1 MLFEILG
8 NDSLIKEDSREKNK
22 EEDLECD
29 LLSKFRDLSLE
40 NKSLCQPER
49 STEVS
54 ICKSIIV
61 FPFLLVL
68 TLLFISLKPN
78 NDNVNF
84 CCRMLIFLICLWK
97 Y

>member
-40 NKSLCQPER
+40 NKLWITHKKLKWDKFMVFWYDFQSWMAH
-49 STEVS
+49 VS
-54 ICKSIIV
+54 RVSSC
-61 FPFLLVL
+61 
-68 TLLFISLKPN
+68 LKMHAP
-78 NDNVNF
+78 DYVWH
-84 CCRMLIFLICLWK
+84 R
-97 Y
+97 